1 MENSEGFTMQRPP
14 AAVGPIDVGER
25 LPRPGATLQ
34 LQQQVAARL
43 VHGKTP
49 ARQWLKLVLARQSAP
64 RALALDFA
72 LDLVFVCGLALD
84 FAFELVFVFGLT
96 LDFALGLVF
105 VFGLAVDFA
114 IDLVFV
120 FGRALAFALPRD
132 FALSEEFALSD
143 QGKTLG
149 TQARQD
155 PRQRQGDIRWV
166 GRVIRGARHERAEP
180 SAPAPSHRAL
190 VGAPRVPARN
200 GLARARQAEWS
211 S

>member
-1 MENSEGFTMQRPP
+1 MKDSEGFTMQRPP
-14 AAVGPIDVGER
+14 AAVCPIDVGER

-84 FAFELVFVFGLT
+84 FAFELVFVFGLA

-105 VFGLAVDFA
+105 VFGLALGFA
-114 IDLVFV
+114 LDRVFV
-120 FGRALAFALPRD
+120 FGR
-132 FALSEEFALSD
+132 
-143 QGKTLG
+143 
-149 TQARQD
+149 
-155 PRQRQGDIRWV
+155 
-166 GRVIRGARHERAEP
+166 GRNSIGARVN
-180 SAPAPSHRAL
+180 
-190 VGAPRVPARN
+190 VGAVWPATVLN
-200 GLARARQAEWS
+200 WACRQ
-211 S
+211 